1 MNYILYYIIIDSFVK
16 MKLVEVYPS
25 DKPGKKYTAKFVL
38 KESFDSL
45 DKVKLIHFGAK
56 GYEDYTIHKNKKRR
70 DQYRA
75 RHAKDNLSDPMSPGA
90 LSFFILWGDSTD
102 INRNIIAYRRRFNN
116 L

>member
-1 MNYILYYIIIDSFVK
+1 M
-16 MKLVEVYPS
+16 LVEVYPS

-38 KESFDSL
+38 N

-56 GYEDYTIHKNKKRR
+56 GYEDYTTHKDKKRR

-75 RHAKDNLSDPMSPGA
+75 RHAKDNLTNPMSPGA
-90 LSFFILWGDSTD
+90 LSWFILWGDSTD
-102 INRNIIAYRRRFNN
+102 INRNISAYRRRFNN